1 MSITPSELAKYALA
15 ANCSIQRHKGS
26 QFTFGCPEG
35 HTLCSACGMW
45 EILATGPKCLFW
57 DRDLVPISL
66 QFKAT
71 ALLQST
77 HPELFI

>member
-1 MSITPSELAKYALA
+1 MTAFELAQRALA
-15 ANCSIQRHKGS
+15 ANCSIRTEGS
-26 QFTFGCPEG
+26 QFTFNCP
-35 HTLCSACGMW
+35 TDNKFCSSCGMW
-45 EILATGPKCLFW
+45 EILGPGSKCLFW

-71 ALLQST
+71 TLLQST

>member
-1 MSITPSELAKYALA
+1 MTPSELANYALA
-15 ANCSIQRHKGS
+15 ANCSIRREGS
-26 QFTFGCPEG
+26 QFTFNCPEG
-35 HTLCSACGMW
+35 HTLCSNCGMW
-45 EILATGPKCLFW
+45 GILATGPKCLFW

-71 ALLQST
+71 TLLQST

>member
-1 MSITPSELAKYALA
+1 MTPSELAQYALA
-15 ANCSIQRHKGS
+15 ANCTIKQYEGS
-26 QFTFGCPEG
+26 KFTFNCPEE
-35 HTLCSACGMW
+35 HTLCSDCGMW
-45 EILATGPKCLFW
+45 GILTTSPKCLFW

-71 ALLQST
+71 TLLQST

>member
-1 MSITPSELAKYALA
+1 MTPSELAQHALA
-15 ANCSIQRHKGS
+15 ANCSIRREGS
-26 QFTFGCPEG
+26 QFTFNCPEG
-35 HTLCSACGMW
+35 HTLCNKCGMW
-45 EILATGPKCLFW
+45 GILTTSPKCLFW

-66 QFKAT
+66 EFKAT